1 MGSTFP
7 LSLCLL
13 TFSFLVSGF
22 PARYSPTIKP
32 VTNDGPGESLCKA
45 LAVLQAAL
53 VGPGHSTGT
62 GICSVQPHWEKLR
75 FNNITIPLKILK

>member
-1 MGSTFP
+1 MGSTFA

-62 GICSVQPHWEKLR
+62 GICIVVFSLTGKS
-75 FNNITIPLKILK
+75 